1 MHGLMSVPEGNQM
14 RSSCANRGFWLLV
27 SLLLL
32 LATAPAQTGS
42 DSFNGSS
49 LSSNW
54 TVVEGGMSV
63 SNNSVSGTTGG
74 VNAIRRNDFTCTLG
88 SESGCNQSS
97 QITLTNGAAWSG
109 VILRASS
116 SGYYFAITDGT
127 ATYLVISFPGHANDI
142 LIEAD
147 HGTSWAAGD
156 TMTFRVSGTLFELL
170 KTPASSTNTVV
181 LARFV
186 DNTFPTGTS
195 GIMTYDTSAQ
205 LSQWVGTA
213 MAPPPIGPQL
223 MAVRSVLDE
232 SCFTCT
238 QQTFPFGGTG
248 VNHIA
253 VVAYSH
259 PDASVSCTDSQGNS
273 YTQVTQQDNSGFSDV
288 WWTIRTTLLEKT
300 NPSVAPSMTIS
311 CTQTHTTGLTGLAF
325 WSFASKG
332 VLVNGSTG
340 LRGYAV
346 APNLV
351 ASTSFT
357 APTVNA
363 IPTDLVVSDYQ
374 TTTAGMFF
382 PDRAGIAGIS
392 ADAPYLS
399 VTGGGGN
406 SSLSTFV
413 DPFDQVA
420 YFSATASGPTS
431 AHYTNSSPNSLVS
444 GVGVTFALACG
455 VSANCTGAQGTGFW
469 QNKHGQ
475 ALLTTGGSTSGV
487 CNSGTWLRQYAPFR
501 DLSATASCTTVANY
515 VYNVIKANHGPSPN
529 PKLKAQMLAVALD
542 VYFSDPALGGN
553 KLGASAPI
561 GGLTIDLTP
570 YSAAFGGAT
579 SLTASQMLTYAAS
592 QSDIGGNN
600 WYGNVQATL
609 KLATD
614 AFSSIAG

>member
-1 MHGLMSVPEGNQM
+1 
-14 RSSCANRGFWLLV
+14 LV
-27 SLLLL
+27 SFLLL
-32 LATAPAQTGS
+32 LATAPAQTGF

-49 LSSNW
+49 LSSKW

-63 SNNSVSGTTGG
+63 SNNTVSGATTGF
-74 VNAIRRNDFTCTLG
+74 NTIRRNDFTCTLG
-88 SESGCNQSS
+88 TETGCQQSS
-97 QITLTNGAAWSG
+97 QITLTNGAGVSG

-116 SGYYFAITDGT
+116 SGYYFAATDGT
-127 ATYLVISFPGHANDI
+127 ATYMYISTPGHANDI
-142 LIEAD
+142 ALETD
-147 HGTSWAAGD
+147 FHTSWAAGD

-170 KTPASSTNTVV
+170 KTPAFSSNTFV

-186 DNTFPTGTS
+186 DNTLPTGTS
-195 GIMTYDTSAQ
+195 GIVTFGTTAQ

-213 MAPPPIGPQL
+213 VAPPPLGAQL
-223 MAVRSVLDE
+223 LAVRSALDE

-238 QQTFPFGGTG
+238 LQTSPFAGTG

-273 YTQVTQQDNSGFSDV
+273 YTQVTQQDNVGFSDAP
-288 WWTIRTTLLEKT
+288 WTVRTTLLEKA
-300 NPSVAPSMTIS
+300 NPSVAPSMTVS
-311 CTQTHTTGLTGLAF
+311 CTQTHTAGPTGIAF

-340 LRGYAV
+340 FRGYAV

-357 APTVNA
+357 APMVQV
-363 IPTDLVVSDYQ
+363 IPTDLVVSNYQ
-374 TTTAGMFF
+374 TTTQGRFF
-382 PDRAGIAGIS
+382 PAGEGIAGIS
-392 ADAPYLS
+392 ADPPYLS
-399 VTGGGGN
+399 VTGGN
-406 SSLSTFV
+406 STRGAEV

-420 YFSATASGPTS
+420 YFSATAVGPTS
-431 AHYTNSSPNSLVS
+431 AHYTNSSPSFPVS

-455 VSANCTGAQGTGFW
+455 VSAQCTGAQGSGFW
-469 QNKHGQ
+469 QNKNGQ
-475 ALLTTGGSTSGV
+475 ALLTAGASTSGV
-487 CNSGTWLRQYAPFR
+487 CNSGTWLRQYAPFQ
-501 DLSATASCTTVANY
+501 DLSATASCTAVANY
-515 VYNVIKANHGPSPN
+515 VDNIIRAHHGPSVN
-529 PKLKAQMLAVALD
+529 PKLKAQMLASALD

-553 KLGASAPI
+553 KLGAFVPI

-579 SLTASQMLTYAAS
+579 TLTVSQMLAFAAG
-592 QSDIGGNN
+592 QSDVGGNN

-609 KLATD
+609 RLAAD
-614 AFSSIAG
+614 AFSSIT